1 MFSIG
6 QPRTRSCEGL
16 TRREWLRVGGLGVT
30 GLTLADLLHARARA
44 APVKGTF
51 GRARSCIVCFLF
63 GAPAHQ
69 DVWDL
74 KPAAPVEVRGEFRPI
89 ASSVPG
95 LFLGEHVP
103 RIAKA

>member
-6 QPRTRSCEGL
+6 QRRTRSCEGL
-16 TRREWLRVGGLGVT
+16 TRREWLRVGGLGS
-30 GLTLADLLHARARA
+30 GLTLADLLRARA
-44 APVKGTF
+44 TAAPAARSF
-51 GRARSCIVCFLF
+51 GRARSAILCFLF

-69 DVWDL
+69 DIWDL
-74 KPAAPVEVRGEFRPI
+74 KPDAPSEVRGEFRPI

-103 RIAKA
+103 RIARTA